1 MAETKIFVGPRVR
14 RIRNR
19 LELTQTSMAAELGIS
34 PSYLNLIERNQRP
47 LTAQLV
53 MKLVSTF
60 KIDVD
65 ELQPTGE
72 AGSVAALKEVFS
84 DPLLSGELPGDTEL
98 LEISDGAPN
107 AAIGIVKLYRAYRE
121 QQDRLSDLSQL
132 MGQAG
137 QGGEGGEGG
146 QAGQISQAGS
156 KQLPVDLVR
165 SLFETVP
172 WCFPALERA
181 ALRIRDALGDHQ
193 GTMAALYNLLRA
205 DHGIAVQVLPVETM
219 PVWRKRFDRHSHRLF
234 LSERLPRSQR
244 AELLAQE
251 LVMLRE
257 GALLDEEVELLK
269 VKGDEA
275 VRLARFELARY
286 AALSILMP
294 YDRFQRVAERLQYD
308 MIALASRFEV
318 SFGQVAQRL
327 VSLQDK
333 SGDKR
338 PGLPFFMMEVDQAGN
353 VIRRMGA
360 KGFPA
365 SSFGGNCPKLAAHAA
380 FALPDQIIAERVIN
394 PQGDVYV
401 TLSSTVEGPAVGP
414 GERTKRSAILLGIE
428 DHHATALVRAKA
440 QEKPKRGAV
449 VVETSDHHARAIV
462 HAQLLPDVQAQAPV
476 AIGPSCRLCERED
489 CIARSAP
496 PLTRPLGLDE
506 LVQGFG
512 AYGLT

>member
-1 MAETKIFVGPRVR
+1 MADTKIFVGPRVR

-137 QGGEGGEGG
+137 HAGGTFE
-146 QAGQISQAGS
+146 ASS
-156 KQLPVDLVR
+156 KQLPVDIVR
-165 SLFETVP
+165 RQFETIP

-181 ALRIRDALGDHQ
+181 ALRIKDSLGEYT
-193 GTMAALYNLLRA
+193 GTLAALYNLLRT
-205 DHGIAVQVLPVETM
+205 DHGIAVQILPVETM

-234 LSERLPRSQR
+234 LSERLPRAQR

-257 GALLDEEVELLK
+257 SALLDEEVELLK
-269 VKGDEA
+269 IKGDEA
-275 VRLARFELARY
+275 IRLARFELARY
-286 AALSILMP
+286 TALAVLMP
-294 YDRFQRVAERLQYD
+294 YDRFQRIAERLQYD
-308 MIALASRFEV
+308 MMALATRFEV

-338 PGLPFFMMEVDQAGN
+338 AGLPFFMMEVDQAGH
-353 VIRRMGA
+353 VIRRLGS
-360 KGFPA
+360 KGFPV
-365 SSFGGNCPKLAAHAA
+365 SHFGGNCPKLAIHSA
-380 FALPDQIIAERVIN
+380 FASPDEVLAERVMN

-401 TLSSTVEGPAVGP
+401 SLSCTVEGPSVGP
-414 GERTKRSAILLGIE
+414 GERPRRTAILLGIE
-428 DHHATALVRAKA
+428 DHHAAALLHARA
-440 QEKPKRGAV
+440 QEKPKRGALV
-449 VVETSDHHARAIV
+449 IDNTDMHARGII
-462 HAQLLPDVQAQAPV
+462 HAQLLPDPQIHGPV
-476 AIGPSCRLCERED
+476 PIGPSCRLCERED
-489 CIARSAP
+489 CVARSAP
-496 PLTRPLGLDE
+496 PLTRPLGLDD

-512 AYGLT
+512 AFGLT